1 MKVYIS
7 GPITGTEDY
16 KERFRMAEMELR
28 HVGHIPV
35 NPVTISEKLGKNLPH
50 EAYMKRDIE
59 WLITC
64 EGIYMLPGWE
74 NSEGAKVEKMIAD
87 ACGIPEIKVKV
98 LSKTWP

>member
-16 KERFRMAEMELR
+16 KERFKAAEAELR
-28 HVGHIPV
+28 RAGHVPV
-35 NPVTISEKLGKNLPH
+35 NPVTISEKLGKGLPH

-59 WLITC
+59 WLVSC
-64 EGIYMLPGWE
+64 EGIYMLPNWQ
-74 NSEGAKVEKMIAD
+74 NSKGARVEKIVAD

-98 LSKTWP
+98 LDRKWP